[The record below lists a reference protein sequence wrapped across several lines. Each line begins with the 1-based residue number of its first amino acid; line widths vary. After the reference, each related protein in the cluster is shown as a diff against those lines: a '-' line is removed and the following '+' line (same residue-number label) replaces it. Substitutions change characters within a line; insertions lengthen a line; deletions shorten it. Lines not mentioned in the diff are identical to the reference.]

1 MDICSHAHWDHCR
14 AISPEFPQATAF
26 FGPGTKDFCSP
37 GHMVDGKACDDVEWD
52 GRYFDGKGYA
62 TERWEEFSGPWKRF
76 GPFDKVM
83 DFFGDGSF
91 LIVDAPGHMPGN
103 LCALVRL
110 DASRGMGIAGRGLL
124 PFPVSLLY
132 VSFMS
137 PLYLLDWREIVMVM
151 EFVLR
156 VLTANCS
163 VANRKS
169 RLFNS
174 RTAK

>member
-26 FGPGTKDFCSP
+26 FGPGTKEFCSP

-62 TERWEEFSGPWKRF
+62 TERWEELSGPWKRF

-110 DASRGMGIAGRGLL
+110 DASREWVLL
-124 PFPVSLLY
+124 GGDCCHSQ
-132 VSFMS
+132 
-137 PLYLLDWREIVMVM
+137 
-151 EFVLR
+151 
-156 VLTANCS
+156 
-163 VANRKS
+163 
-169 RLFNS
+169 
-174 RTAK
+174 